1 VLIPADLA
9 PSLFH
14 VIPVYL
20 AALGL
25 GLISSSPGGLGVL
38 ELTCL
43 MALPVLPPEQ
53 LVAALI
59 AYRGIYFGV
68 PAVIAAAM
76 LVAKELQ
83 KRDVPIAD
91 QTERS
96 GSIDAILAKS
106 TRADVALAHLGDK
119 SILFSDCGQGC
130 LMYAASGNSLICLSD
145 PIGPNHLWSELTGK
159 FDALARSQM
168 VTPSYYKTTT
178 DFAQH
183 LETTG
188 KFTTQI
194 ASEATV
200 VLSDYSTTGSSKRE
214 LRRKLKS
221 AADLE
226 MIVHDAGHAPTGIYA
241 QVSRQWAHAK
251 GGERG
256 FSMGFFKPDYIA
268 RFASIEAR
276 KNGETI
282 GFLTIWTSGDGQEHG
297 LDVMRLINEAPDG
310 TMHALVDAAIERA
323 KGQGAERFSLCAVP
337 FMLCDEPRH
346 WVEQALTYFYDKK
359 PHIHGSTGLYRFKNA
374 FRPVWEPRFGAAP
387 SVISAIL
394 AARDVNA
401 LIGEKKETAP
411 PPLDQEEDEFEFNV
425 AAA

>member
-1 VLIPADLA
+1 VLAALDTIPAAIALWVLIPADLA

-145 PIGPNHLWSELTGK
+145 PIGPNHLWSELTGNNIWK
-159 FDALARSQM
+159 QLANSPPKSPAKQRSCFRT
-168 VTPSYYKTTT
+168 TPRP
-178 DFAQH
+178 AVPN
-183 LETTG
+183 
-188 KFTTQI
+188 
-194 ASEATV
+194 ANCA
-200 VLSDYSTTGSSKRE
+200 GSSNQPQT
-214 LRRKLKS
+214 LR
-221 AADLE
+221 
-226 MIVHDAGHAPTGIYA
+226 
-241 QVSRQWAHAK
+241 
-251 GGERG
+251 
-256 FSMGFFKPDYIA
+256 
-268 RFASIEAR
+268 
-276 KNGETI
+276 
-282 GFLTIWTSGDGQEHG
+282 
-297 LDVMRLINEAPDG
+297 
-310 TMHALVDAAIERA
+310 
-323 KGQGAERFSLCAVP
+323 
-337 FMLCDEPRH
+337 
-346 WVEQALTYFYDKK
+346 
-359 PHIHGSTGLYRFKNA
+359 
-374 FRPVWEPRFGAAP
+374 
-387 SVISAIL
+387 
-394 AARDVNA
+394 
-401 LIGEKKETAP
+401 
-411 PPLDQEEDEFEFNV
+411 
-425 AAA
+425 

>member
-1 VLIPADLA
+1 VLAALDTIPAAIALWVLIPADLA

-168 VTPSYYKTTT
+168 VTPSYYKN
-178 DFAQH
+178 
-183 LETTG
+183 
-188 KFTTQI
+188 
-194 ASEATV
+194 
-200 VLSDYSTTGSSKRE
+200 
-214 LRRKLKS
+214 
-221 AADLE
+221 
-226 MIVHDAGHAPTGIYA
+226 AGHAPTGIYA